1 MGLEKDTDEDFLG
14 YVSLHC
20 ETERALFANAHVR
33 RLCELAGREAPQD
46 LSENGLTAVPR
57 NVAMPLV
64 AEARRRLRKEEN
76 RRSPHAL
83 PEGDEFVVLSEGV
96 MVFNREGEGRELSEQ
111 ERLLFRL
118 AQLVAE
124 YGTTGVRSK
133 LDYLAS
139 LEVTEG
145 SANALGVPLWSS
157 GRRLRPW

>member
-1 MGLEKDTDEDFLG
+1 MGLEKDTDESFLG

-20 ETERALFANAHVR
+20 ETERALFSNAHVR
-33 RLCELAGREAPQD
+33 RLCELAGREAPED
-46 LSENGLTAVPR
+46 LSESGLTAVPR

-64 AEARRRLRKEEN
+64 AEARKRLRRKEN
-76 RRSPHAL
+76 KRSPHAL
-83 PEGDEFVVLSEGV
+83 PEGHGFVVLSEGV
-96 MVFNREGEGRELSEQ
+96 VVCDAEGDPRELTDQ

-139 LEVTEG
+139 LELSEG
-145 SANALGVPLWSS
+145 NANALGVPLSSS
-157 GRRLRPW
+157 GRRLRP